1 MKTARAIRLLALS
14 LALIS
19 LTARFALARAGG
31 GSHFHSG
38 GGGGGGSF
46 GGGGGSWGGGHGGGG
61 GGGFLYI
68 FNSNGSIDWVGV
80 AVVLIV
86 ACMVLYRFYNEFK
99 SLDVRYDTDFRRD
112 PADMLHVPSVNPGN
126 EPAAIQS
133 LRESDPTFDPAR
145 FYSRIQT
152 AFLALQQAW
161 STQNLTPVRPFI
173 SDAILE
179 RFTIQFDEQ
188 KFLGY
193 RDFMKN
199 VSVESV
205 RLVSV
210 DSDHLYDTA
219 TVRIRAAAV
228 DMEIATDGKLRG
240 GSAMNQPF
248 TEYWSFLR
256 KRGAKSVNQGLIEGN
271 CPNCGA
277 AVDINQNATCP
288 HCQALL
294 KNAQYD
300 WVLTEI
306 TQESEWQSPPLAHA
320 ARLVGLQGMLQRDPN
335 FTTADL
341 EDRVSVMFWRLR
353 LSDRLAS
360 ADPLRKIALPDF
372 VQRFAAKFQS
382 DPFGNRQCYLD
393 CGVGSVTTL
402 AVTSGNTQTGE
413 SDHALVEV
421 RWSGILY
428 TLHPNTPP
436 QRTPADNLFYSWYV
450 LKRSPAAL
458 TDPEK
463 TISSAHCPN
472 CGAPLSNTAS
482 NACDYCNTLLTD
494 GTHGWLLDHVTPRN
508 DAEVKAW
515 LQRHAAG
522 V

>member
-1 MKTARAIRLLALS
+1 MKPVRTCWLLAIS
-14 LALIS
+14 LAVTS
-19 LTARFALARAGG
+19 LTAPFALARAGG

-38 GGGGGGSF
+38 GGFGGGSSW
-46 GGGGGSWGGGHGGGG
+46 GGGGSWSGGHGGGG
-61 GGGFLYI
+61 LWVFDH
-68 FNSNGSIDWVGV
+68 NGNVDWVGV
-80 AVVLIV
+80 AVLLIIG
-86 ACMVLYRFYNEFK
+86 AIFLFRWYQQFK
-99 SLDVRYDTDFRRD
+99 SLDDVYLGNTSTT
-112 PADMLHVPSVNPGN
+112 PASPIPSIHEGN
-126 EPAAIQS
+126 AEANAIQS
-133 LRESDPTFDPAR
+133 LRESDPAFDPTR

-161 STQNLTPVRPFI
+161 TTQNLDPVRPFI

-210 DSDHLYDTA
+210 ESDHLYDTA
-219 TVRIRAAAV
+219 TLRIRASAV
-228 DMEIATDGKLRG
+228 DTEIATDGKLRG
-240 GSAMNQPF
+240 GSTMNQPF
-248 TEYWSFLR
+248 MEYWSFLR
-256 KRGAKSVNQGLIEGN
+256 KRGAQSVNQGLIEGH

-288 HCQALL
+288 HCKAIL

-306 TQESEWQSPPLAHA
+306 TQADQWQSAHA
-320 ARLVGLQGMLQRDPN
+320 AQPVGLQDMLQRDPN

-360 ADPLRKIALPDF
+360 ADPLRKVAIPNFID
-372 VQRFAAKFQS
+372 RFAAKFQS
-382 DPFGNRQCYLD
+382 DPSGNRQCYLD

-402 AVTSGNTQTGE
+402 AVTPGNATTGE

-428 TLHPNTPP
+428 TLRPNTPP
-436 QRTPADNLFYSWYV
+436 HRTPADNLFYSWYV
-450 LKRSPAAL
+450 LKRSPSAM

-482 NACDYCNTLLTD
+482 NACEYCNTLLTD

-508 DAEVKAW
+508 DTEVKAW
-515 LQRHAAG
+515 LQRHAAAI
-522 V
+522 

>member
-1 MKTARAIRLLALS
+1 MKSVPKSWLLAIS
-14 LALIS
+14 LAVTT
-19 LTARFALARAGG
+19 LTAQFALARAGG

-38 GGGGGGSF
+38 GGGFGGGSSWG
-46 GGGGGSWGGGHGGGG
+46 GGGGGSWSFGGGHGSGN
-61 GGGFLYI
+61 LTW
-68 FNSNGSIDWVGV
+68 ID
-80 AVVLIV
+80 VVVFLIV
-86 ACMVLYRFYNEFK
+86 LAIIVYGQYQKLNTPPTWNT
-99 SLDVRYDTDFRRD
+99 SDDNTSTT
-112 PADMLHVPSVNPGN
+112 PIPSVHEGN
-126 EPAAIQS
+126 SEANAIQS
-133 LRESDPTFDPAR
+133 LRDADPAFDPTR
-145 FYSRIQT
+145 FYARIET
-152 AFLALQQAW
+152 AFVALQQAW
-161 STQNLTPVRPFI
+161 STQNLDPVRPFI

-210 DSDHLYDTA
+210 ESDHLYDTA
-219 TVRIRAAAV
+219 TLRVRASAV
-228 DMEIATDGKLRG
+228 DTEIATDGKLRG
-240 GSAMNQPF
+240 GSTMNEPF
-248 TEYWSFLR
+248 MEYWSFLR
-256 KRGAKSVNQGLIEGN
+256 KRGAQSVNQGLIEGH

-288 HCQALL
+288 HCKAIL

-306 TQESEWQSPPLAHA
+306 TQADEWQSAMHA
-320 ARLVGLQGMLQRDPN
+320 AQPVGLQDMLARDPN

-360 ADPLRKIALPDF
+360 ADPLRKIAIPNFID
-372 VQRFAAKFQS
+372 RFAAKFQS
-382 DPFGNRQCYLD
+382 DPTGNRQCYLD

-402 AVTSGNTQTGE
+402 AVTPGNAQSGE

-428 TLHPNTPP
+428 TLRSDMPP
-436 QRTPADNLFYSWYV
+436 HRTPADNLFYSWYV
-450 LKRSPAAL
+450 LKRSPSAM

-482 NACDYCNTLLTD
+482 NACEYCNTILTD

-522 V
+522 A